1 MFRPFAT
8 RVAPSLAAAALL
20 TVSACLAVSACGA
33 SPRAALDRA
42 QKLHDSGRED
52 EALKVVDAILAADP
66 GDADARLLRSRIQAQ
81 SGHEEEA
88 LAALRQLAAAE
99 PRRRGVHR
107 AMAEILARGGHSPQ
121 AVNQFEKEL
130 ALVPDDRDTLTDL
143 GLFYLQTGQIDQAAD
158 RLRRATAGGGGNARA
173 HRAMAEVLVKQQRYE
188 DALAEQRA
196 AVAMAPDDAD
206 LLVTHARALYAYG
219 HAEEARKVL
228 SDAQKRGVEDGA
240 LYAEQARQ
248 AREALDY
255 PGAVA
260 AYQKAVALDGRRAEF
275 HLELG
280 KTYLLMG
287 RDSEARA
294 AFEEAR
300 DLDAGNAYAPFYL
313 ASILA
318 DEGKTEDAAKELRR
332 SLDLD
337 PLNPKAHYALA
348 QALQR
353 LGQQDEARKEFAI
366 HAKILEKLRAA
377 HASGTATLD

>member
-1 MFRPFAT
+1 
-8 RVAPSLAAAALL
+8 
-20 TVSACLAVSACGA
+20 
-33 SPRAALDRA
+33 
-42 QKLHDSGRED
+42 
-52 EALKVVDAILAADP
+52 
-66 GDADARLLRSRIQAQ
+66 
-81 SGHEEEA
+81 
-88 LAALRQLAAAE
+88 
-99 PRRRGVHR
+99 
-107 AMAEILARGGHSPQ
+107 MAEILARGAHHAQ

-130 ALVPDDRDTLTDL
+130 SLAPDDRDTLTDL
-143 GLFYLQTGQIDQAAD
+143 GVFYLQTGQIDQAAD

-196 AVAMAPDDAD
+196 AVALAPDDAD
-206 LLVTHARALYAYG
+206 LLVAHARALVAYG
-219 HAEEARKVL
+219 HAEESKKLL

-240 LYAEQARQ
+240 LFAEQARQ
-248 AREALDY
+248 ARDALDY

-260 AYQKAVALDGRRAEF
+260 AYQKAIALDGRRAEF
-275 HLELG
+275 RLELG
-280 KTYLLMG
+280 KTFLLMG
-287 RDSEARA
+287 RDAEARA

-300 DLDAGNAYAPFYL
+300 DLDPANAYAPFYL

-332 SLDLD
+332 SLELD

-366 HAKILEKLRAA
+366 HATILEKLRAA